1 MTLRRLQAA
10 IMSGYLKPGTVYSAR
25 SIGTQLG
32 ISATPVREAMLDLVK
47 EGLVEAIPNKGF
59 RVVQLTSTELD
70 ELTQLREL
78 IEAPTVRLIAKRG
91 IDDEAGLAELRHL
104 ADELERTARDKLPIE
119 FSAIDLQFHL
129 KLLAYGNNK
138 SLVDTVRGLRLR
150 SRLYGIPQLAD
161 RGELASTAHEHT
173 ELLDLI
179 CAGDADGAEA
189 LMRRHIRHVR
199 GVWATGDSTDE

>member
-1 MTLRRLQAA
+1 MVGDGDGDGDEHSLAHAA
-10 IMSGYLKPGTVYSAR
+10 GNLVRVLLKPAFG
-25 SIGTQLG
+25 
-32 ISATPVREAMLDLVK
+32 
-47 EGLVEAIPNKGF
+47 
-59 RVVQLTSTELD
+59 VV
-70 ELTQLREL
+70 
-78 IEAPTVRLIAKRG
+78 
-91 IDDEAGLAELRHL
+91 GLAELRHL

-179 CAGDADGAEA
+179 CSGDADGAEA